1 MENLNRASDSPG
13 RGVPQSSALG
23 PLLFC
28 VHAAARSLSLND
40 AHFQHFADDT
50 QIYVSTAAN
59 DPPALESVLSVDV
72 RCLMSQFT
80 DYH

>member
-1 MENLNRASDSPG
+1 MQQLG
-13 RGVPQSSALG
+13 R
-23 PLLFC
+23 
-28 VHAAARSLSLND
+28 LSRDD
-40 AHFQHFADDT
+40 AHFQLFADDT

-72 RCLMSQFT
+72 RRLMSQFT